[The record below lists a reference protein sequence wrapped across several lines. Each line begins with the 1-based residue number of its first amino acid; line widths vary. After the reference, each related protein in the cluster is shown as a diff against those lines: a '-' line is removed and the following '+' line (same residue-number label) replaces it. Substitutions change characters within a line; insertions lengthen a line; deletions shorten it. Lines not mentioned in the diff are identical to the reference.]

1 MSQEKLTLAE
11 RIKKRIENPDD
22 VVKVEVVTP
31 ETLNLEAVEN
41 INSSQEVVK
50 KSGSSAGEEG
60 SKDKETIVTEGKKT
74 KLQKKILKILKN
86 EDLDLPATISDVF
99 EMDISEKKAKKIMG
113 LFYKSYRK
121 DCGNEDIKLDGN
133 ENVTFED
140 VYLEVNAMNRAIK
153 TVVESNKLV
162 IPEHLLRNMVA
173 ESKLLY
179 YFFNSEE
186 FRV

>member
-31 ETLNLEAVEN
+31 ATLNLTAVEN

-50 KSGSSAGEEG
+50 KSGSSASEEG
-60 SKDKETIVTEGKKT
+60 SEDKETVTEGKKT
-74 KLQKKILKILKN
+74 KLQKKISKILKN

-99 EMDISEKKAKKIMG
+99 DMDISERKAKKIMK

-121 DCGNEDIKLDGN
+121 DYGNEDVKLNGN
-133 ENVTFED
+133 NNVTFED
-140 VYLEVNAMNRAIK
+140 VYLEVNAMNNAIK
-153 TVVESNKLV
+153 AVVENNKLV
-162 IPEHLLRNMVA
+162 IPSRLLGNMVA
-173 ESKLLY
+173 ESKVFH

-186 FRV
+186 VRV